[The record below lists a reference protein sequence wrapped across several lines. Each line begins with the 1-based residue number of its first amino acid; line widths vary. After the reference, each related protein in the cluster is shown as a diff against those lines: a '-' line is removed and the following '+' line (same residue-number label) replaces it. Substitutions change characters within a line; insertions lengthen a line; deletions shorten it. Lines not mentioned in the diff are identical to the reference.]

1 MTVELREF
9 LGLLIPLLGVFTGL
23 AVAQLSRS
31 QARES
36 RTIADLRADVV
47 LHKTESD
54 EAAVQARLWADYAHL
69 LRRQYTEAT
78 GKPPPPFPEG
88 LTTI

>member
-9 LGLLIPLLGVFTGL
+9 LGLLIPLLGVLTGL
-23 AVAQLSRS
+23 GVAQLSRS

-36 RTIADLRADVV
+36 RTIADLRADVLV
-47 LHKTESD
+47 HKTDAD
-54 EAAVQARLWADYAHL
+54 EAAVQARLWSDYAHL
-69 LRRQYTEAT
+69 LRKDYADAT
-78 GKPPPPFPEG
+78 GKPPREFPKG